1 MGPQEKKN
9 GIYEG
14 GIKVGKINI
23 FPEGIK
29 VGKKGSKFKDFEMM
43 EDSCC

>member
-1 MGPQEKKN
+1 MGPQEKKM
-9 GIYEG
+9 EFTRE

-29 VGKKGSKFKDFEMM
+29 VGKKGSKLMM